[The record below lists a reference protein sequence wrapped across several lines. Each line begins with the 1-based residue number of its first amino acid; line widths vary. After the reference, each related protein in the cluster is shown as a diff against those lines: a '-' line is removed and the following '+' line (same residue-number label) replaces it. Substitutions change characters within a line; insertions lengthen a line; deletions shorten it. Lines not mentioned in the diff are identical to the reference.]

1 MGQKSFGSCRVVW
14 NVIGNLYAL
23 CWMALLSVTLS
34 DLYLPQ
40 TTPFSIFFV
49 TFYIFVVDG
58 DSDGTYLVLL

>member
-1 MGQKSFGSCRVVW
+1 
-14 NVIGNLYAL
+14 
-23 CWMALLSVTLS
+23 MALLSVTLS